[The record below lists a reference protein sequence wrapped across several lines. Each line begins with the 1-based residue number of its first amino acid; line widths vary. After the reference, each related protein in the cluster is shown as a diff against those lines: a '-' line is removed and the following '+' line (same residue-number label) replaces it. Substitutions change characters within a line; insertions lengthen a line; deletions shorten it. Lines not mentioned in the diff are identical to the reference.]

1 MSYLINKKFMFLLSK
16 FREITNSE
24 NIENELDKIQNITK
38 QNLNLN
44 NNIFNDKKRKLKDLF
59 DSINEDKKVNQ
70 LSYKKNIYSSK
81 LLITSDND
89 DNNDNDNNNEEDD
102 DGFITITKKYKNKSD
117 KTKPSS
123 KINNHNNKSIPI
135 LKEKKSDINRLDTSK
150 LLIDSDSDDEY
161 INSIPKNNIQNDIQ
175 NNKLNEI
182 KKSNNKKYGN
192 IYLDNLSN
200 DKNVILIGYLKS
212 KIDVLSYLC
221 FECLSD
227 DIYIMQT
234 KDKIN
239 NIKECKLDCISIF
252 NIENLFKTCNFTSK
266 ECKKSDLDD
275 VFTNNKPI
283 NISMLKVI
291 GAVLNINIIYIK
303 NNEKDF
309 LNILKEN
316 RATLLIIEHNDMLYT
331 VKKKS
336 GFLRANEIEK
346 YGITIKRTFSKESL
360 EKMKLEEIQNIA
372 NSLNIDIKKD
382 GKTGKINK
390 KKEELIEDII

>member
-44 NNIFNDKKRKLKDLF
+44 NNILNDKKRKLKDLF
-59 DSINEDKKVNQ
+59 DSINQDKQVNQ

-89 DNNDNDNNNEEDD
+89 DNNNEEDD

-117 KTKPSS
+117 KNKPSS

-135 LKEKKSDINRLDTSK
+135 LKEKNSDINRLDTSI

-161 INSIPKNNIQNDIQ
+161 INSIPKNNIHRDNNQ

-227 DIYIMQT
+227 EIYIMQT

-239 NIKECKLDCISIF
+239 KIKECKLDCISIF

-372 NSLNIDIKKD
+372 NSLNIDIKKE

-390 KKEELIEDII
+390 KKEELIENII